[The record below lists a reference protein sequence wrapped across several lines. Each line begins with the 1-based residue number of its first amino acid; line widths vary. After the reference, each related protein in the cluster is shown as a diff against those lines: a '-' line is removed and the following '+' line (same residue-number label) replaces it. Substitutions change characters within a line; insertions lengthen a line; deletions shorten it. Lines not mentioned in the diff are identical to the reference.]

1 MINNQKN
8 ILNKNNDIQFN
19 EQLLNFYFEQAIDGV
34 FFMMLDEPLE
44 WNDNIDKEAALDYLF
59 TNQRI
64 TKINDA
70 MLEQYKAKREEFIG
84 LTPKDFL
91 GHDLEKDKEHFR
103 NLLENGK
110 LRVDTQ
116 EKRIDGTD
124 IIIEGDY
131 ICIYDKD
138 NKVLGHFGVQRDVTL
153 LREAEAHIKASEEKY
168 RYIVENIYDMVYQLD
183 LSGVFIFMS
192 KSFTKLMGY
201 ELDEI
206 IGHNF
211 MQFIHPDDLQIC
223 IDAIQSS
230 IIKQEIVVDVVY
242 RIKHKDGTWR
252 WHESKGT
259 SVIGE
264 QGNVL
269 YLNGIA
275 RDITKNK
282 EIDEEIK
289 KHYANLLAVIDNTD
303 DIICLRDT
311 NHKVTIFN
319 ETFNKICKELFGIE
333 AYVGLNTIEGLPKD
347 SKENLLKILDD
358 VLQGNN
364 HRSQFSWDYGNGDL
378 RYYDISYTPILKEN
392 TIIGYSEINRDITSY
407 KKIELKLK
415 EQNQILIDNET
426 KLIKTNKILD
436 TINYLQN
443 TLLADTFSDLI
454 FEQAL
459 SRFLELTESEYGFIG
474 EIIDSN
480 SNAPFLKTKAITN
493 ISWNDETKKFYE
505 DNAPQGLEFRNLQ
518 TLFGEVIKTHKPMI
532 ANRPNSHP
540 KRGGL
545 PEGHPALNAFL
556 GLPLII
562 NNLMVGMI
570 GVSNRP
576 NGYDE
581 KLITELEP
589 LTSTIAR
596 LIETHNSKLQLK
608 LAQKENTATKERMSS
623 ILNEVQ
629 DVIWSV
635 KLPENELIF
644 VSPSAVE
651 LYDLPIEEWY
661 KDLSLWEKLVYKKD
675 KHIINNVIS
684 SIQKN
689 GESDFSYRIQLAN
702 KTIKWVSSRSKIIY
716 DKDKNPI
723 RLDGVISDI
732 TSKKHQE
739 NELELARNKA
749 VQLSNYYRDLLENHS
764 VYVVKIDLQG
774 NYIFVNQHFESKL
787 GFEGIIGTS
796 SLKSILE
803 EDRNICNE
811 TVMKCL
817 NHPGEGFNVILR
829 KISPKTNELVTNY
842 WEFKAVKNEKNN
854 LFEILCI
861 GFEISELFKIQN
873 ELKETINSLEERNNS
888 LQNFAHIV
896 SHNLRS
902 HSANISGLLS
912 LISLDSPEL
921 IENQYY
927 EFLNKATSNLMESIK
942 HLSEVAQLHTNI
954 KKDFYPINLNDSISN
969 TLTNIYSLAEN
980 SGIKIINKIANNST
994 VIGEQSYID
1003 SILLNFLTNA
1013 IKYRSTERDS
1023 FIRLTTYKENEYL
1036 VLVIQDNGLG
1046 IDLERH
1052 SNKLFGMFKTFHEH
1066 PEARGIGLFITNN
1079 QVKAIGGH
1087 IEVES
1092 QVNVGTT
1099 FKIYFR
1105 AGVSV

>member
-230 IIKQEIVVDVVY
+230 IIKQELVVDVIY

-269 YLNGIA
+269 YINGIA
-275 RDITKNK
+275 
-282 EIDEEIK
+282 
-289 KHYANLLAVIDNTD
+289 
-303 DIICLRDT
+303 
-311 NHKVTIFN
+311 
-319 ETFNKICKELFGIE
+319 
-333 AYVGLNTIEGLPKD
+333 
-347 SKENLLKILDD
+347 
-358 VLQGNN
+358 
-364 HRSQFSWDYGNGDL
+364 
-378 RYYDISYTPILKEN
+378 
-392 TIIGYSEINRDITSY
+392 RDITSY

-454 FEQAL
+454 FEEAL

-493 ISWNDETKKFYE
+493 ISWNDETKKFMKIM
-505 DNAPQGLEFRNLQ
+505 L
-518 TLFGEVIKTHKPMI
+518 HK
-532 ANRPNSHP
+532 
-540 KRGGL
+540 
-545 PEGHPALNAFL
+545 
-556 GLPLII
+556 
-562 NNLMVGMI
+562 
-570 GVSNRP
+570 
-576 NGYDE
+576 D
-581 KLITELEP
+581 
-589 LTSTIAR
+589 
-596 LIETHNSKLQLK
+596 
-608 LAQKENTATKERMSS
+608 
-623 ILNEVQ
+623 
-629 DVIWSV
+629 
-635 KLPENELIF
+635 
-644 VSPSAVE
+644 
-651 LYDLPIEEWY
+651 
-661 KDLSLWEKLVYKKD
+661 
-675 KHIINNVIS
+675 
-684 SIQKN
+684 
-689 GESDFSYRIQLAN
+689 
-702 KTIKWVSSRSKIIY
+702 
-716 DKDKNPI
+716 
-723 RLDGVISDI
+723 
-732 TSKKHQE
+732 
-739 NELELARNKA
+739 
-749 VQLSNYYRDLLENHS
+749 
-764 VYVVKIDLQG
+764 
-774 NYIFVNQHFESKL
+774 
-787 GFEGIIGTS
+787 
-796 SLKSILE
+796 
-803 EDRNICNE
+803 
-811 TVMKCL
+811 
-817 NHPGEGFNVILR
+817 
-829 KISPKTNELVTNY
+829 
-842 WEFKAVKNEKNN
+842 
-854 LFEILCI
+854 
-861 GFEISELFKIQN
+861 
-873 ELKETINSLEERNNS
+873 
-888 LQNFAHIV
+888 
-896 SHNLRS
+896 
-902 HSANISGLLS
+902 
-912 LISLDSPEL
+912 
-921 IENQYY
+921 
-927 EFLNKATSNLMESIK
+927 
-942 HLSEVAQLHTNI
+942 
-954 KKDFYPINLNDSISN
+954 
-969 TLTNIYSLAEN
+969 
-980 SGIKIINKIANNST
+980 
-994 VIGEQSYID
+994 
-1003 SILLNFLTNA
+1003 
-1013 IKYRSTERDS
+1013 
-1023 FIRLTTYKENEYL
+1023 
-1036 VLVIQDNGLG
+1036 
-1046 IDLERH
+1046 
-1052 SNKLFGMFKTFHEH
+1052 
-1066 PEARGIGLFITNN
+1066 
-1079 QVKAIGGH
+1079 
-1087 IEVES
+1087 
-1092 QVNVGTT
+1092 
-1099 FKIYFR
+1099 
-1105 AGVSV
+1105 

>member
-1 MINNQKN
+1 M
-8 ILNKNNDIQFN
+8 
-19 EQLLNFYFEQAIDGV
+19 
-34 FFMMLDEPLE
+34 
-44 WNDNIDKEAALDYLF
+44 
-59 TNQRI
+59 
-64 TKINDA
+64 
-70 MLEQYKAKREEFIG
+70 
-84 LTPKDFL
+84 
-91 GHDLEKDKEHFR
+91 
-103 NLLENGK
+103 
-110 LRVDTQ
+110 
-116 EKRIDGTD
+116 
-124 IIIEGDY
+124 
-131 ICIYDKD
+131 
-138 NKVLGHFGVQRDVTL
+138 
-153 LREAEAHIKASEEKY
+153 
-168 RYIVENIYDMVYQLD
+168 
-183 LSGVFIFMS
+183 
-192 KSFTKLMGY
+192 
-201 ELDEI
+201 
-206 IGHNF
+206 
-211 MQFIHPDDLQIC
+211 
-223 IDAIQSS
+223 
-230 IIKQEIVVDVVY
+230 
-242 RIKHKDGTWR
+242 
-252 WHESKGT
+252 
-259 SVIGE
+259 
-264 QGNVL
+264 
-269 YLNGIA
+269 
-275 RDITKNK
+275 
-282 EIDEEIK
+282 
-289 KHYANLLAVIDNTD
+289 
-303 DIICLRDT
+303 
-311 NHKVTIFN
+311 
-319 ETFNKICKELFGIE
+319 
-333 AYVGLNTIEGLPKD
+333 
-347 SKENLLKILDD
+347 
-358 VLQGNN
+358 
-364 HRSQFSWDYGNGDL
+364 
-378 RYYDISYTPILKEN
+378 
-392 TIIGYSEINRDITSY
+392 
-407 KKIELKLK
+407 
-415 EQNQILIDNET
+415 
-426 KLIKTNKILD
+426 
-436 TINYLQN
+436 
-443 TLLADTFSDLI
+443 
-454 FEQAL
+454 
-459 SRFLELTESEYGFIG
+459 
-474 EIIDSN
+474 
-480 SNAPFLKTKAITN
+480 
-493 ISWNDETKKFYE
+493 
-505 DNAPQGLEFRNLQ
+505 Q

-581 KLITELEP
+581 KLITELKP

-608 LAQKENTATKERMSS
+608 FAQKENTTTKERMSS

-661 KDLSLWEKLVYKKD
+661 KDLFLWEKLVYKKD

-829 KISPKTNELVTNY
+829 KISPKTKELITNY
-842 WEFKAVKNEKNN
+842 WEFKAVKNEINN

-954 KKDFYPINLNDSISN
+954 KKEFYPINLNDSISN

-980 SGIKIINKIANNST
+980 SGIKIINKISNNST